1 MIGGGKGMQY
11 NLTAIE
17 ILQHLG
23 FDAPLGRQTLET
35 LKKKYDIPLPKV
47 YRTFMEKAIDCPVLG
62 TSDLWTCQRFSL
74 PMELKR
80 LYEHLS
86 EGDKVSNHDSL
97 KIDSDYG
104 EDSVRIEDLRQDAP
118 PLYMQR
124 EAKWCKAYEK
134 LSDFLQRSGCQ
145 CFGPGELCDFRR
157 SAGGI
162 WLGIHRLHGGLLG
175 KV

>member
-47 YRTFMEKAIDCPVLG
+47 YRTFMEKAMDCPVLG

-74 PMELKR
+74 PQELKR
-80 LYEHLS
+80 LYEHWL
-86 EGDKVSNHDSL
+86 EGDKAPNHDYL

-104 EDSVRIEDLRQDAP
+104 EDSVTFGLRIEDLRQDDP
-118 PLYMQR
+118 PLYMQQ
-124 EAKWCKAYEK
+124 ETKWRKAYEK

-145 CFGPGELCDFRR
+145 CFGSGE
-157 SAGGI
+157 
-162 WLGIHRLHGGLLG
+162 
-175 KV
+175 